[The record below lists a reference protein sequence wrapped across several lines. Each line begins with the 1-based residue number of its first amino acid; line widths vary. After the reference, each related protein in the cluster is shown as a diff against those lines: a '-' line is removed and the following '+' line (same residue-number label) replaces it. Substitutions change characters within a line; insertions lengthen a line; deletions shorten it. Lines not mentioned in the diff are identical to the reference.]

1 MNLIFNTRGRDH
13 EQKAKGENIFMREFL
28 KGLDL
33 DNETIDTIM
42 AEHGKYIT
50 GLKEKNE
57 EYKDMISKYEEDIKQ
72 LNTSIE
78 EKDKSLEN
86 YSMVTNE
93 NKDLKAQ
100 LQMSDSNVKKE
111 FSKFVTN
118 EVMSKVDEEH
128 NFADV
133 LEDYKK
139 ENPQY
144 FGDIQVKKVQSSPSL
159 NGGIPQENTTNS
171 IMNDIIRSS
180 IK

>member
-1 MNLIFNTRGRDH
+1 
-13 EQKAKGENIFMREFL
+13 MREFL

-33 DNETIDTIM
+33 DSETIDTIM

-50 GLKEKNE
+50 GLKEQNE
-57 EYKDMISKYEEDIKQ
+57 EYKDMISKYEDDIKQ

-118 EVMSKVDEEH
+118 EIMSKVDDEH
-128 NFADV
+128 NFASV

-144 FGDIQVKKVQSSPSL
+144 FGDTQVKKVQSSPSL
-159 NGGIPQENTTNS
+159 NGGVPTETTTNS

-180 IK
+180 TK